1 MALAAGHSPNTSRQM
16 GRDASNEVARQI
28 DNGLLTEP
36 PVDVDWKSKKS
47 KHTLTESLGMSTKGS
62 ENTSLGEE
70 KSWVGWLQVFTR

>member
-36 PVDVDWKSKKS
+36 PVDVD
-47 KHTLTESLGMSTKGS
+47 
-62 ENTSLGEE
+62 
-70 KSWVGWLQVFTR
+70 